1 MLKVPSFQSVPEGRR
16 FNPPPQEPM
25 LIFARF
31 SRPLQGPG
39 GLTPGVRANRSR
51 YNGGEMPFTVE
62 DFQDLLRLLRERPEW
77 RDQLR
82 QVLLIDGLT
91 EAIRDLAEEV
101 RRLAQAQ
108 AQTERRLGELEQALV
123 RLTEAQAQTEQQ
135 VRALAAAQAQTEVR
149 LGRLEERTDRLEQA
163 LTRLT
168 EAQARTE
175 ERVGRLEEAVTRLT
189 EAQTRTE
196 QRLEE
201 LAAAQAQTERQV
213 RELAEAQRIINLRLG
228 RLEDVLGLT
237 IEEHAE
243 DILRLVL
250 REKGLE
256 ILEEPRSVPVD
267 GEGQIDLAAV
277 CRDPQGRRI
286 VVVVESKARLSVSAV
301 RRWADRIGSAEFRRK
316 LEEAGLRGPYLAY
329 VFGIRMDRAV
339 EEAAREAG
347 LGLLGSRGEVLP
359 PSGVLP

>member
-1 MLKVPSFQSVPEGRR
+1 
-16 FNPPPQEPM
+16 
-25 LIFARF
+25 
-31 SRPLQGPG
+31 
-39 GLTPGVRANRSR
+39 
-51 YNGGEMPFTVE
+51 MPFTVE

>member
-1 MLKVPSFQSVPEGRR
+1 
-16 FNPPPQEPM
+16 
-25 LIFARF
+25 
-31 SRPLQGPG
+31 
-39 GLTPGVRANRSR
+39 
-51 YNGGEMPFTVE
+51 
-62 DFQDLLRLLRERPEW
+62 
-77 RDQLR
+77 
-82 QVLLIDGLT
+82 
-91 EAIRDLAEEV
+91 
-101 RRLAQAQ
+101 
-108 AQTERRLGELEQALV
+108 
-123 RLTEAQAQTEQQ
+123 
-135 VRALAAAQAQTEVR
+135 

-168 EAQARTE
+168 EAQARTEERVGRLEEAVTRLTEAQTRTE

>member
-1 MLKVPSFQSVPEGRR
+1 
-16 FNPPPQEPM
+16 
-25 LIFARF
+25 
-31 SRPLQGPG
+31 
-39 GLTPGVRANRSR
+39 
-51 YNGGEMPFTVE
+51 MPFTVE

-82 QVLLIDGLT
+82 QVLLVDGLAD
-91 EAIRDLAEEV
+91 AIRDLAEEV

-108 AQTERRLGELEQALV
+108 AQTE
-123 RLTEAQAQTEQQ
+123 QQ
-135 VRALAAAQAQTEVR
+135 VRALAAAQAQVEVR

-168 EAQARTE
+168 EAQ
-175 ERVGRLEEAVTRLT
+175 
-189 EAQTRTE
+189 TRTE
-196 QRLEE
+196 QRLEQ

-213 RELAEAQRIINLRLG
+213 RELVEAQRIINLRLG

-256 ILEEPRSVPVD
+256 VLEEPRSIPVD
-267 GEGQIDLAAV
+267 GEGQIDLAVV
-277 CRDPQGRRI
+277 CRDPQGQRI
-286 VVVVESKARLSVSAV
+286 AVVVESKARLSVSAV
-301 RRWADRIGSAEFRRK
+301 RRWADRIGSPEFRRK

-347 LGLLGSRGEVLP
+347 LGLLGSRGEVFP
-359 PSGVLP
+359 PSGMLP